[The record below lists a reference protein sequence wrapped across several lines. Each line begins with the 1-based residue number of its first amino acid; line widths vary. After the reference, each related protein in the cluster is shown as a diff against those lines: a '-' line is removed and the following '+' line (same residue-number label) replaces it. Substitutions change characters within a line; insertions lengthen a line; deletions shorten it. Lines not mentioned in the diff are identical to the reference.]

1 MPVLMFSIY
10 LLFWREKHAMSIIY
24 AVLFLILTTST
35 AIAAKPDQL
44 SFADSLAAEGDHYR
58 AITEYKRF
66 LHYQLD
72 DKRRAYAQ
80 IQIARSLVAGE
91 RWQQADSALEKVW
104 GNYPDSTEAG
114 QAQQLYANIAYERG
128 DFKNA
133 ITRYTELENPHSEG
147 QRIDNSYRLG
157 LAELQQDH
165 PERARQHFSDLK
177 NPQLNLSLD
186 QYQQL
191 PRKSPQLAATLSA
204 LLPGAGQ
211 LYTKRPRQAGIAFAL
226 NSAFIYGA
234 VEAWDNENYAVSA
247 ILSLFE
253 LGWYGGNIYNAMNN
267 AHKYN
272 QHQRQNFLER
282 LQQRFDLS
290 LGWENNHPEIAAQIR
305 F

>member
-1 MPVLMFSIY
+1 
-10 LLFWREKHAMSIIY
+10 MSIIY
-24 AVLFLILTTST
+24 TVLFLILTTTT
-35 AIAAKPDQL
+35 ALAAKPDQL

-72 DKRRAYAQ
+72 DTRRAYAQ
-80 IQIARSLVAGE
+80 LQIARSLITGK
-91 RWQQADSALEKVW
+91 RWQQADAALKNVW
-104 GNYPDSTEAG
+104 TDFPDSKEAT
-114 QAQQLYANIAYERG
+114 QAKHLHAAAAYDRG
-128 DFKNA
+128 DFDIA
-133 ITRYTELENPHSEG
+133 ITRYTELKKGPNEG
-147 QRIDNSYRLG
+147 QMTNPSYRLG
-157 LAELQQDH
+157 LAELQQGH
-165 PERARQHFSDLK
+165 LETARQHFTDMK
-177 NPQLNLSLD
+177 NPQLNLSFD

-191 PRKSPQLAATLSA
+191 PQKSPRLAATFSA

-211 LYTKRPRQAGIAFAL
+211 LYTERPRQAAIAFTL

-234 VEAWDNENYAVSA
+234 IEAWDNENYAVSA

-272 QHQRQNFLER
+272 QQQQKNFIER
-282 LQQRFDLS
+282 LQSRFDLS
-290 LGWENNHPEIAAQIR
+290 LGWHYDHPAMTAQIR